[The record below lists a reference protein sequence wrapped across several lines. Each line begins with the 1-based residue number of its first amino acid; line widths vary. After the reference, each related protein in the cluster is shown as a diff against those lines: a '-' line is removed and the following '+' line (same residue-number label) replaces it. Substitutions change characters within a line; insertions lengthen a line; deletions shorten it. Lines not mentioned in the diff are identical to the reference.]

1 MSPPPQLQTLTC
13 ERVSDGAVLLSYN
26 TPKRSNAFDPQQ
38 YDDLREGLIWARDE
52 PNVNV
57 VVVYVL
63 LRRRIDAERLFATAR
78 AKVDTTVLV
87 SMLDR
92 LIRVVL
98 TAHPAGRAMGGAENT
113 IDAEVEA
120 GRALSAVLTAYPK
133 VLIAAVHGASIGWG
147 CTQLSAF
154 DLVYA
159 HQAAFFQT
167 PFASL
172 GIVPEGGSSYN
183 FPKAMGKMRANTLLL
198 AGDRLSAHEAW
209 VGGLITGVVDAEN
222 VDGFLAKVLEKARIM
237 GTYSG
242 EALRMAK
249 QLIIDS
255 ADDVEARRRA
265 GERERRDIMV
275 RFAAEDTKERL
286 AAFGGRKSKSKI

>member
-1 MSPPPQLQTLTC
+1 MSPPPQLTTLIC
-13 ERVSDGAVLLSYN
+13 ERISDGAVLLSYN

-38 YDDLREGLIWARDE
+38 YNDLRDGLVWARDE
-52 PNVNV
+52 PAVKV
-57 VVVYVL
+57 VVVTGKGRHYC
-63 LRRRIDAERLFATAR
+63 
-78 AKVDTTVLV
+78 
-87 SMLDR
+87 
-92 LIRVVL
+92 
-98 TAHPAGRAMGGAENT
+98 AGRAMGGADDT
-113 IDAEVEA
+113 IDAEVAA

-159 HQAAFFQT
+159 HKSAFFQT

-183 FPKAMGKMRANTLLL
+183 FPKAMGKARANALLL
-198 AGDRLSAHEAW
+198 AGDRLTAHEAW
-209 VGGLITGVVDAEN
+209 VGGLITGVVEADSVAKFLTKVLQKAEN
-222 VDGFLAKVLEKARIM
+222 I

-242 EALRMAK
+242 EALQMSK
-249 QLIIDS
+249 QLIMDS
-255 ADDVEARRRA
+255 ADDIEARRCA
-265 GERERRDIMV
+265 GERERRDILI

-286 AAFGGRKSKSKI
+286 AAFGGKNSKSKL